1 MNSFAVI
8 LSFYCCWFT
17 TSSSIWTW
25 EFEAI
30 LFPSSSFAMIAHRI
44 VTSERGGQ
52 GMPSLP
58 SRKLTGRHEALRS
71 WIIDRFDNRHPHHRR
86 YTGVLCQ
93 PLPPPPNSPPTSL
106 WPLKAPPVLQP
117 PLPAWPQPF
126 RHTQCCSRLCLLGFT
141 HGSNRHVPVQSQWY
155 YTGLTQAIKQD

>member
-106 WPLKAPPVLQP
+106 WPLKAPPPSSSL
-117 PLPAWPQPF
+117 LCL
-126 RHTQCCSRLCLLGFT
+126 HDLSRLDTHSAVPGFVC
-141 HGSNRHVPVQSQWY
+141 S
-155 YTGLTQAIKQD
+155 GLHTALTVTFLCSHSDITQVSHRQ